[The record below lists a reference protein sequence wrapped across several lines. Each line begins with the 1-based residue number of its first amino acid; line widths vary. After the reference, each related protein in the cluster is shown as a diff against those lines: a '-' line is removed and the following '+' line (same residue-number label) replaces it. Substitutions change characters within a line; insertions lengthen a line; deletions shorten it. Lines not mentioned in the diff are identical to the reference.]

1 MDRAPHNFWRTF
13 VNALASI
20 WSMIILSTLFWGSNF
35 NAAHAL
41 AGELPALTSAA
52 ERFVLAMFVFLAVRL
67 WRGRAESVLHGRDA
81 WVLAPLGLLGVF
93 GFNYAFFEAMT
104 STSAL
109 NAALIMALS
118 PLVSVLLSA
127 RMLKTPIG
135 AVQWVG
141 IGLAFAGVCLVITGG
156 HPSQLHVAA
165 GDAWMLMA
173 CLAWSFYSVAA
184 KRYAGHIPPMQFAR
198 WTVGIGT
205 LALVVAAACL
215 ESPLPAL
222 ARASLRSHA
231 ILLYMGVF
239 GAYLAYV
246 FWLRGVQAIGP
257 DKAAIAFNLVPV
269 FTLGVNLLLGQTPDA
284 SQVAGMVAVLA
295 GVLVFNRWLRWPGAL
310 RQQAA

>member
-1 MDRAPHNFWRTF
+1 M
-13 VNALASI
+13 NALVSI

-52 ERFVLAMFVFLAVRL
+52 ERFVLASVVFLAVRL
-67 WRGRAESVLHGRDA
+67 WRGRAESVLHARDA
-81 WVLAPLGLLGVF
+81 GVLVPLGLLGVF

-135 AVQWVG
+135 AVQWIG

-156 HPSQLHVAA
+156 DLRQLHVAA
-165 GDAWMLMA
+165 GDGWMLAA
-173 CLAWSFYSVAA
+173 CLAWSFYSVAS
-184 KRYAGHIPPMQFAR
+184 KRYAAHIPPMQFAR
-198 WTVGIGT
+198 WTVLVGT
-205 LALVVAAACL
+205 LALVVAAAWL
-215 ESPLPAL
+215 EASGPAL
-222 ARASLRSHA
+222 AHASLGAHA
-231 ILLYMGVF
+231 ILAYMGVC
-239 GAYLAYV
+239 GGYLAYV

-269 FTLGVNLLLGQTPDA
+269 FTLLVNLLLGQVPDA

-295 GVLVFNRWLRWPGAL
+295 GVLVFNRWLRWPATP
-310 RQQAA
+310 RQRAV